1 MEKLFVTLVMLTI
14 HSLAISAQELLHVKY
29 GVNPVGFK
37 SMLVTDHSRPSRN
50 ANQSGRA
57 LQINVWYPAKNQAI
71 APMNFGSYV
80 YLKASEDSLMNSA
93 QDKATVIKIFLDE
106 LATGG
111 ADITSWR
118 SFLDKAIPM
127 KAKMNAAFMP
137 GDYPVIL
144 LIHGASFD
152 YSFLGEFLASHGMIA
167 INVPYKGYLQ
177 NRFDVNVIG
186 METEIRD
193 HEYAFDHIVKTFR
206 LQTKKLGLV
215 GLSFGGQSAV
225 GLAVRNKMVKGIVS
239 LDGGIGSSFGPQL
252 LAGHPFYHIEKVNMP
267 LLHLYNPAD
276 SGGNIDWFNVCQ
288 YTDRWLVPFKH
299 MDHSFFASFGLLDN
313 HINNVIGPSKPR
325 AGNNYEVIM
334 AFTLKFFRELFD
346 NTLSNS
352 ASITDLPEQNP
363 WMAGSLELISFRKK
377 EFTPIPLE
385 DLQNA
390 MNEKG
395 IDALRQMHQKH
406 KAVTN
411 MPITDNSYRTLFL
424 NLFNEQNKPGMLA
437 IAEMY
442 ESDFPLSALP
452 KYFRG
457 RALQENEKPNEANA
471 YFKKCLELIS
481 NDVSLSQGEKEAYT
495 NRCESLLKG

>member
-1 MEKLFVTLVMLTI
+1 MEKFIGALIMLTI
-14 HSLAISAQELLHVKY
+14 SFAISAQELQHVKY
-29 GVNPVGFK
+29 GINPVGFK

-71 APMNFGSYV
+71 APMNFSRYV
-80 YLKASEDSLMNSA
+80 YLKGSEDSLVKSD
-93 QDKATVIKIFLDE
+93 QRKTSVIQTYLDE
-106 LATGG
+106 LANGG
-111 ADITSWR
+111 ADIRSWR

-127 KAKMNAAFMP
+127 KAKINATFLP

-144 LIHGASFD
+144 LIHGAAPD
-152 YSFLGEFLASHGMIA
+152 YCFLGEFLASHGMIA

-177 NRFDVNVIG
+177 NKFDVNVIG

-193 HEYAFDHIVKTFR
+193 HEYAFDHVVKTFE
-206 LQTKKLGLV
+206 LQPKKLGLV

-252 LAGHPFYHIEKVNMP
+252 LADHPFYHIEKVNMP

-276 SGGNIDWFNVCQ
+276 SGGNIDWFNESQ
-288 YTDRWLVPFKH
+288 YTDRWLIPFKH

-313 HINNVIGPSKPR
+313 YINNVIGPSKPR
-325 AGNNYEVIM
+325 AGNNYEVIL

-346 NTLSNS
+346 NLSNS

-363 WMAGSLELISFRKK
+363 WMAESLESISFRKK
-377 EFTPIPLE
+377 EFTPISLE

-406 KAVTN
+406 KSITN

-424 NLFNEQNKPGMLA
+424 NLFNEQDKSGMLA
-437 IAEMY
+437 ITELY
-442 ESDFPLSALP
+442 ESDFPMSALA

-457 RALQENEKPNEANA
+457 HAFQVNEKSAEAKE
-471 YFKKCLELIS
+471 YFRKCLELIS
-481 NDVSLSQGEKEAYT
+481 NDVSLSQGEKEAYA